1 MNPPAV
7 TTVGDLLEESTRRLS
22 AAGVPD
28 ARREAVAVLAH
39 ALRTDRGGVLA
50 HRPDPLGDASL
61 GAARELIG
69 QRALRRPLQHLT
81 GGVEFDGLAFE
92 VGPAVLIPRPETE
105 GLVEA
110 VASAGLPDDARVVD
124 LGTGSG
130 CIAIALSVRRPRWWL
145 TAIDRSPEALAVA
158 RRNAA
163 RHGVTDRV
171 ALVEGSFESVGAH
184 APVHAVVSNPPY
196 IPEDEWRALEP
207 EVRDHEPKG
216 ALVPGPTGL
225 EAYAAIV
232 PLAAASLV
240 PGGLL
245 ALELGWTSEPGVREM
260 AERAGLFDVRVLPDL
275 AGIPRV
281 LLARR

>member
-1 MNPPAV
+1 MTPPAGQ
-7 TTVGDLLEESTRRLS
+7 TVGDLLEQSTRRLA
-22 AAGVPD
+22 AAGVSE
-28 ARREAVAVLAH
+28 ARREAVALLAH
-39 ALRTDRGGVLA
+39 VLGVDRGGVLV
-50 HRPDPLGDASL
+50 RTPDLLDGTIAAS
-61 GAARELIG
+61 I
-69 QRALRRPLQHLT
+69 RALVDARAERRPLQHLT
-81 GGVEFDGLAFE
+81 GEVEFDGLTLE

-130 CIAIALSVRRPRWWL
+130 CIAIALSVRRPRWLL
-145 TAIDRSPEALAVA
+145 TAVDRSPEALAVA

-163 RHGVTDRV
+163 RHGVADRV
-171 ALVEGSFESVGAH
+171 TLVEGGFESVAGR
-184 APVHAVVSNPPY
+184 APLHAVVSNPPY
-196 IPEDEWRALEP
+196 VPEGEWRTLAP

-240 PGGLL
+240 PGGVL

-260 AERAGLFDVRVLPDL
+260 AERAGLTAIRVLPDL

>member
-1 MNPPAV
+1 MTLPAG
-7 TTVGDLLEESTRRLS
+7 TTVGALLTESIARL
-22 AAGVPD
+22 AEAGVESP
-28 ARREAVAVLAH
+28 AREAAVLIAH
-39 ALRTDRGGVLA
+39 VLGTDRGGVLV
-50 HRPDPLGDASL
+50 RKPDLLDDTV
-61 GAARELIG
+61 AAAI
-69 QRALRRPLQHLT
+69 RALVGARAERRPLQHLT
-81 GGVEFDGLAFE
+81 GDVEFDGLSFE

-130 CIAIALSVRRPRWWL
+130 CIAIALSVRCPRWRL
-145 TAIDRSPEALAVA
+145 TAVDRSPEALEVA
-158 RRNAA
+158 RRNAE
-163 RHGVTDRV
+163 RHGVADRV
-171 ALVEGSFESVGAH
+171 TLVEGRFESVAGH
-184 APVHAVVSNPPY
+184 APLHAVVSNPPY
-196 IPEDEWRALEP
+196 VPEEEWRTLEP

-240 PGGLL
+240 PGGVL
-245 ALELGWTSEPGVREM
+245 ALELGIASEPGVREM
-260 AERAGLFDVRVLPDL
+260 AERAGLSAVRVLPDL